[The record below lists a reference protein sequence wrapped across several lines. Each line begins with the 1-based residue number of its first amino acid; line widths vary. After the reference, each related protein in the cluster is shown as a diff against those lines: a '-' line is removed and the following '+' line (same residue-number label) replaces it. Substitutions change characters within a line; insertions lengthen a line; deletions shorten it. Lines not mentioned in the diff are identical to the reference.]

1 MTEEERQKT
10 ILELERA
17 NCKFPSTAEDLGL
30 QHDKETKP
38 GLQQHMNQPKR
49 SGLQQH
55 MNEPKCCEICD
66 MELIDGEC
74 EAHPQY
80 MRMHRRAI
88 RQLRGL

>member
-30 QHDKETKP
+30 Q
-38 GLQQHMNQPKR
+38 
-49 SGLQQH
+49 QH
-55 MNEPKCCEICD
+55 MNEPKCEVCD

>member
-1 MTEEERQKT
+1 MTKEERSRT

-17 NCKFPSTAEDLGL
+17 TCKFPSSAEDLGI
-30 QHDKETKP
+30 ETSEEVSS
-38 GLQQHMNQPKR
+38 R
-49 SGLQQH
+49 GLQQH
-55 MNEPKCCEICD
+55 MNEPKCEICD

-88 RQLRGL
+88 RQIRNQ

>member
-1 MTEEERQKT
+1 MTEEERNNT

-30 QHDKETKP
+30 QHYKNKA
-38 GLQQHMNQPKR
+38 Q
-49 SGLQQH
+49 GLQQH
-55 MNEPKCCEICD
+55 MNEPKCEICD

-88 RQLRGL
+88 RRIRNQ

>member
-1 MTEEERQKT
+1 MTEEERNIT

-30 QHDKETKP
+30 QHYRETHHSTD
-38 GLQQHMNQPKR
+38 L
-49 SGLQQH
+49 
-55 MNEPKCCEICD
+55 NEPKCEICD

-74 EAHPQY
+74 EAHPQH

-88 RQLRGL
+88 RQIRNQQA

>member
-30 QHDKETKP
+30 Q
-38 GLQQHMNQPKR
+38 QHMNQPKR

-55 MNEPKCCEICD
+55 MNEPKCECCGEP
-66 MELIDGEC
+66 LIEGSCPDH
-74 EAHPQY
+74 ASY
-80 MRMHRRAI
+80 MRSHQAALDVLSK
-88 RQLRGL
+88 QYK